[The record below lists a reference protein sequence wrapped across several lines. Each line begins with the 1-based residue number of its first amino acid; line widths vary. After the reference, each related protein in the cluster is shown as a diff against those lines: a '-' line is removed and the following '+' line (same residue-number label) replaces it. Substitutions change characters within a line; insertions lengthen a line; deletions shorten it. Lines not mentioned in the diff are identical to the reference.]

1 MKPEIEAKFANVDVE
16 NLRETLHQ
24 LGATLEQPMRLMRRV
39 LIEEPHHRE
48 ERSFL
53 RIRDEGDK
61 VTLTY
66 KRKSLT
72 EEDTVDSTHELETT
86 VGDFETTVDI
96 FAAAGWDYITY
107 QETRRE
113 TWQLEGVEVVID
125 EWPWIEPVAEVE
137 GESEEAVRRT
147 AEALGFEWS
156 DAFFSSIDSVYAET
170 YPGMSARG
178 IIDIKEARLDDPVPK
193 KFGPHK

>member
-16 NLRETLHQ
+16 KLRDTLRQ

-39 LIEEPHHRE
+39 LIEEPHHKA

-66 KRKSLT
+66 KRKSLAQ
-72 EEDTVDSTHELETT
+72 EDTVDSTHELETT

-113 TWQLEGVEVVID
+113 TWRLEGVEVVID
-125 EWPWIEPVAEVE
+125 EWPWIAPVAEVE
-137 GESEEAVRRT
+137 GGSEDAVRST
-147 AEALGFEWS
+147 SEALGFKWS
-156 DAFFSSIDSVYAET
+156 DAFFSSIDSVYLET
-170 YPGMSARG
+170 YPQMSARG

-193 KFGPHK
+193 EFELYK

>member
-16 NLRETLHQ
+16 KLRETLHQ

-96 FAAAGWDYITY
+96 FAAAGWEYITY

-137 GESEEAVRRT
+137 GESEEVVRRT
-147 AEALGFEWS
+147 TEALGFEWS
-156 DAFFSSIDSVYAET
+156 DAFFSSIDSVYLET
-170 YPGMSARG
+170 YPQMSVRG
-178 IIDIKEARLDDPVPK
+178 IIDIKEARLDDPAPK
-193 KFGPHK
+193 EFGPHK